1 MKYFKA
7 EQKQGTEPKTL
18 DSVSFGSILEWGFD
32 SEFLV
37 DLSSLDVGEQHEY
50 FVESLP
56 GSNGEHTTFIRIQ

>member
-18 DSVSFGSILEWGFD
+18 DSVSLGSILEWGFD
-32 SEFLV
+32 SKFLV
-37 DLSSLDVGEQHEY
+37 DLSSLNVGEQHEY

-56 GSNGEHTTFIRIQ
+56 GSMGEHTIFIRIE